1 MSLAALIAAQ
11 RAHYGIPHAVSCRAL
26 GVSQAWFY
34 KWCNGDGSPQRHRR
48 KALAATIA
56 WLFAQHKGTYG
67 SPRIVVDLREMGWRV
82 SANTVAAL
90 MVEQGLVAR
99 RTRRRRGTTKAD
111 KSKRKAPDLLGRD
124 FTPPLA
130 PNVAWV
136 GDLTEIPTD
145 EGKLHLAAII
155 DLHSRRVPGFAMD
168 VHHDAALAR
177 AALCMAIAVRG
188 GSVTGVIFHTDQGGE
203 YTGDL
208 FAQAC
213 RAAGVTQSMGRT
225 GSALDNAVAESF
237 NSTLEWELLRHS
249 HFRTREAARRAVA
262 AWIENYNGQRRH
274 STNGMLSPIAYE
286 QACAQR
292 HSAGDGDDPRAA

>member
-1 MSLAALIAAQ
+1 VSLAAVIATQ
-11 RAHYGIPHAVSCRAL
+11 RVDYGIPAAVSCRAL

-34 KWCNGDGSPQRHRR
+34 KWRNGDGSPQRHRR

-56 WLFAQHKGTYG
+56 WLFTKHRGTYG
-67 SPRIVVDLREMGWRV
+67 SPRIVADLREMGWRV
-82 SANTVAAL
+82 SVNTVATL

-99 RTRRRRGTTKAD
+99 RTRRRRGTTKPD

-124 FTPPLA
+124 FTPPEQ

-136 GDLTEIPTD
+136 GDLTEIPTE
-145 EGKLHLAAII
+145 EGKLQLASII

-188 GSVTGVIFHTDQGGE
+188 GAVAGVIFHTDQGGE
-203 YTGDL
+203 YTGEL
-208 FAQAC
+208 FTQAC
-213 RAAGVTQSMGRT
+213 RDAGVTQSMGRT

-237 NSTLEWELLRHS
+237 NSTLEWELLRDN
-249 HFRTREAARRAVA
+249 HFGTREQARHAVA
-262 AWIENYNGQRRH
+262 AWIEDYNSARRH
-274 STNGMLSPIAYE
+274 STDNMLSPIAYE
-286 QACAQR
+286 HACAQR
-292 HSAGDGDDPRAA
+292 HSADDGHDPRAA